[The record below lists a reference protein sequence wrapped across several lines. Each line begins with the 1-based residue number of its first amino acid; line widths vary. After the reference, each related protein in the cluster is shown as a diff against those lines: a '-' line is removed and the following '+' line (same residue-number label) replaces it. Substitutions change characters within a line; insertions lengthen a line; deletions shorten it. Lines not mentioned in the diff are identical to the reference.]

1 MAPRSKH
8 SYLHPQIPQWLGATH
23 RNLPRSSLGNRHW
36 ALARRGKFCA
46 LDHPFSLSPF
56 LSLLQKDL
64 HSLRLISP
72 ASACGNRGTQGD
84 QSCQALLSLC
94 CSFPLSTVAPL
105 TPFFPFQLSS
115 ANGYPYRNSSLK
127 RGQAAD
133 QTQAVDAFKQNVT
146 QHVNR

>member
-8 SYLHPQIPQWLGATH
+8 SHLHPQIPQWLGTAH
-23 RNLPRSSLGNRHW
+23 RNLPRSSLGNRHR
-36 ALARRGKFCA
+36 ALARRGEFCA
-46 LDHPFSLSPF
+46 PDHPLFLSPF
-56 LSLLQKDL
+56 LSLLQRDL
-64 HSLRLISP
+64 HSLQLISL
-72 ASACGNRGTQGD
+72 ASACGTRGTQGE
-84 QSCQALLSLC
+84 QSHQALLSLC
-94 CSFPLSTVAPL
+94 CCSFPPFLAPL
-105 TPFFPFQLSS
+105 TPFLPLQLSS